1 MDMYKGFHPVDIK
14 TLGIPQVGVGM
25 LGYRFMGRAHSNAY
39 HRMPMFF
46 WPPAARPRLVAMCG
60 RTGPAVE
67 EAAMRL
73 GYEGYYTTL
82 EEMLADPRI
91 ALFDN
96 CASPDAHAAPTLAA
110 IQAGKH
116 VLCEKPL
123 ATTAADAHKMWQ
135 AARAAGVVHMTGFNY
150 RLVPAV
156 RFVRDLIDQG
166 TIGQIY
172 SFRGCY
178 LQEGGD
184 NPDRPWTWRSDR
196 SKGGYGAIG
205 DIGVHIIDL
214 ARFLV
219 GEITALTAMT
229 QTFVKERPMPDRPG
243 EMGKVTVDDVFVST
257 VAFANG
263 AIGTIEASKVAT
275 GRKNQNT
282 FEINGSKASVVFDL
296 ERLNELQIYLKEG
309 TPDGLQGFSTVSIT
323 ERNHPFYQFW
333 WPHGHIIGWEH
344 SFVHEVNV
352 LLRAIVLGEP
362 VSPYAATFEDGYRA
376 LAVGEAALKSAESGR
391 RIEMIY

>member
-1 MDMYKGFHPVDIK
+1 MTKTNGFTPVDIK
-14 TLGIPQVGVGM
+14 SLGIPEVGVGM

-39 HRMPMFF
+39 QRLPMFF
-46 WPPAARPRLVAMCG
+46 WPPAARPRLVALCG
-60 RTGPAVE
+60 RTAPAVK
-67 EAAMRL
+67 EAALRF
-73 GYEGYYTTL
+73 GYEGYYTDL
-82 EEMLADPRI
+82 DQMLSDPRVV
-91 ALFDN
+91 LFDN
-96 CASPDAHAAPTLAA
+96 CASADAHAAPTLAA
-110 IQAGKH
+110 IAAGKN

-123 ATTAADAHKMWQ
+123 APTAADARKMWQ
-135 AARAAGVVHMTGFNY
+135 AAEAAGVVHMTGFNY

-166 TIGQIY
+166 IVGQIY

-184 NPDRPWTWRSDR
+184 NPDRPWGWRSDR
-196 SKGGYGAIG
+196 SQGGYGAIG

-229 QTFVKERPMPDRPG
+229 QTFVRERPLPERPG

-257 VAFANG
+257 VAFENG

-309 TPDGLQGFSTVSIT
+309 TPEGLQGFSTVSIT
-323 ERNHPFYQFW
+323 ERDHPFYQFW

-344 SFVHEVNV
+344 SFVHEVNMMM
-352 LLRAIVLGEP
+352 RAITLGEP

-376 LAVGEAALKSAESGR
+376 LAVGEAALASAESGR
-391 RIEMIY
+391 RIELKY

>member
-1 MDMYKGFHPVDIK
+1 MDAYRGFNPVDIAS
-14 TLGIPQVGVGM
+14 LGIPEVGVGM

-46 WPPAARPRLVAMCG
+46 WPPPARPRLVAMCG

-67 EAAMRL
+67 EAALRL
-73 GYEGYYTTL
+73 GYEGYYTDL
-82 EEMLADPRI
+82 DEMLADPRI

-96 CASPDAHAAPTLAA
+96 CASADAHTEPTLAA
-110 IQAGKH
+110 IRAGKH

-123 ATTAADAHKMWQ
+123 APTAADALRMWQ
-135 AARAAGVVHMTGFNY
+135 AAEAAGVVHMTGFNY
-150 RLVPAV
+150 RLIPAV

-166 TIGQIY
+166 VIGQLY
-172 SFRGCY
+172 SFRGSY

-184 NPDRPWTWRSDR
+184 NPDRPWSWRSDR

-214 ARFLV
+214 ARFLM
-219 GEITALTAMT
+219 GEITALSAMT
-229 QTFVKERPMPDRPG
+229 QTFVRERPLPDRPG
-243 EMGKVTVDDVFVST
+243 EMGKVTVDDAFVST
-257 VAFANG
+257 VAFESG

-275 GRKNQNT
+275 GRKNQNK

-296 ERLNELQIYLKEG
+296 ERLNELQVYLKEG
-309 TPDGLQGFSTVSIT
+309 SPEGLQGFGAVSIT
-323 ERNHPFYQFW
+323 ERDHPFYQFW

-344 SFVHEVNV
+344 AFVHEVNL

-362 VSPYAATFEDGYRA
+362 LAPYAATFEDGYRA
-376 LAVGEAALKSAESGR
+376 LAVGEAAIASSETGR
-391 RIEMIY
+391 RIELKY

>member
-1 MDMYKGFHPVDIK
+1 VDTFRDFHPVDIAS
-14 TLGIPQVGVGM
+14 LGIPEIGVGM

-39 HRMPMFF
+39 QRMPMFF
-46 WPPAARPRLVAMCG
+46 WPPAARPRLVAICG

-67 EAAMRL
+67 EAALRF
-73 GYEGYYTTL
+73 GYEGYYTDL
-82 EEMLADPRI
+82 DEMLSDPRI
-91 ALFDN
+91 VLFDN
-96 CASPDAHAAPTLAA
+96 CASADAHAGPTLAA
-110 IQAGKH
+110 IAAGKN

-123 ATTAADAHKMWQ
+123 APTAADAFKMWQ
-135 AARAAGVVHMTGFNY
+135 AAEAAGVVHMTGFNY

-166 TIGQIY
+166 IIGQIY
-172 SFRGCY
+172 SFRGRY

-184 NPDRPWTWRSDR
+184 NPDRPWSWRSDR
-196 SKGGYGAIG
+196 SQGGYGAIG

-219 GEITALTAMT
+219 GEITALSAMT
-229 QTFVKERPMPDRPG
+229 QTFVRERPIPDRPG
-243 EMGKVTVDDVFVST
+243 EMGKVTVDDVFVSA
-257 VAFANG
+257 VAFDNG

-309 TPDGLQGFSTVSIT
+309 TPEGLQGFSTVSIT
-323 ERNHPFYQFW
+323 ERDHPFYQFW

-352 LLRAIVLGEP
+352 MMRAITLGEP

-376 LAVGEAALKSAESGR
+376 LVVGEAALASAETGR
-391 RIEMIY
+391 RIDLKY

>member
-1 MDMYKGFHPVDIK
+1 MTKTNGFTPVDIK
-14 TLGIPQVGVGM
+14 SLGIPEVGVGM

-39 HRMPMFF
+39 QRLPMFF
-46 WPPAARPRLVAMCG
+46 WPPAARPRLVALCG
-60 RTGPAVE
+60 RTAPAVK
-67 EAAMRL
+67 EAALRF
-73 GYEGYYTTL
+73 GYEGYYTDL
-82 EEMLADPRI
+82 DQMLSDPRVV
-91 ALFDN
+91 LFDN
-96 CASPDAHAAPTLAA
+96 CASADAHAAPTLAA
-110 IQAGKH
+110 IAAGKN

-123 ATTAADAHKMWQ
+123 APTAADAFKMWQ
-135 AARAAGVVHMTGFNY
+135 AAEAAGVVHMTGFNY

-166 TIGQIY
+166 IIGQIY
-172 SFRGCY
+172 SFRGRY

-184 NPDRPWTWRSDR
+184 NPDRPWSWRSDR
-196 SKGGYGAIG
+196 SQGGYGAIG

-219 GEITALTAMT
+219 GEITALSAMT
-229 QTFVKERPMPDRPG
+229 QTFVRERPIPDRPG

-257 VAFANG
+257 VAFDNG

-309 TPDGLQGFSTVSIT
+309 TPEGLQGFSTVSIT
-323 ERNHPFYQFW
+323 ERDHPFYQFW

-344 SFVHEVNV
+344 SFVHEVNMMM
-352 LLRAIVLGEP
+352 RAITLGEP

-376 LAVGEAALKSAESGR
+376 LAVGEAALASAESGR
-391 RIEMIY
+391 RIELKY

>member
-1 MDMYKGFHPVDIK
+1 MTTYQGFHPVDIAS
-14 TLGIPQVGVGM
+14 LGIPEVGVGM

-46 WPPAARPRLVAMCG
+46 WPPVARPRLVAMCG
-60 RTGPAVE
+60 RTAPAVE
-67 EAAMRL
+67 EMATRL
-73 GYEGYYTTL
+73 GYEGYYTVL

-91 ALFDN
+91 SLFDN
-96 CASPDAHAAPTLAA
+96 CASPDAHTAPTLAA

-123 ATTAADAHKMWQ
+123 ATNAADARRMWQ
-135 AARAAGVVHMTGFNY
+135 AAEAAGVVHMTGFNY
-150 RLVPAV
+150 RFVPAV
-156 RFVRDLIDQG
+156 RFVRQLVDEG
-166 TIGQIY
+166 VIGQIY
-172 SFRGCY
+172 SFRGRY

-184 NPDRPWTWRSDR
+184 NPERPWSWRSDR
-196 SKGGYGAIG
+196 SLGGYGAIG

-219 GEITALTAMT
+219 GEIRALTAMT
-229 QTFVKERPMPDRPG
+229 QTFVRERPMPDRPG

-257 VAFANG
+257 VAFENG

-282 FEINGSKASVVFDL
+282 FEINGSRASVVFDL
-296 ERLNELQIYLKEG
+296 ERLNELQVYLREG
-309 TPDGLQGFSTVSIT
+309 APETLQGFSDVSIT
-323 ERNHPFYQFW
+323 EREHPFYRYW

-344 SFVHEVNV
+344 SFVHEVEA
-352 LLRAIVLGEP
+352 LMRAIMLGEP
-362 VSPYAATFEDGYRA
+362 VAPYGATFEDGYRA
-376 LAVGEAALKSAESGR
+376 LVIGEAALESAETGR
-391 RIEMIY
+391 RIEIQY

>member
-1 MDMYKGFHPVDIK
+1 MDTFRGFHPVDIAS
-14 TLGIPQVGVGM
+14 LGIPEVGVGM

-39 HRMPMFF
+39 QRMPMFF
-46 WPPAARPRLVAMCG
+46 WPPAARPRLVAVCG

-67 EAAMRL
+67 EAALRF
-73 GYEGYYTTL
+73 GYEGYYTEL
-82 EEMLADPRI
+82 DQMLSDPRI
-91 ALFDN
+91 VLFDN
-96 CASPDAHAAPTLAA
+96 CASADAHTAPTLAA
-110 IQAGKH
+110 IAAGKH

-123 ATTAADAHKMWQ
+123 APTAADARTMWQ
-135 AARAAGVVHMTGFNY
+135 AAEAAGVVHMTGFNY

-166 TIGQIY
+166 IIGQIY

-184 NPDRPWTWRSDR
+184 NPHRPWSWRSDR
-196 SKGGYGAIG
+196 SQGGYGAIG

-219 GEITALTAMT
+219 GEITSLTAMT
-229 QTFVKERPMPDRPG
+229 QTFVRERPLPDRPG

-257 VAFANG
+257 VAFDNG

-309 TPDGLQGFSTVSIT
+309 TPEGLQGFSTVSIT
-323 ERNHPFYQFW
+323 ERDHPFYQFW

-352 LLRAIVLGEP
+352 MMRAITLGEP

-376 LAVGEAALKSAESGR
+376 LVVGEAALASAESGR
-391 RIEMIY
+391 RIELKY

>member
-1 MDMYKGFHPVDIK
+1 MDRVKGFNPVDIAS
-14 TLGIPQVGVGM
+14 LGIPEVGVGM

-46 WPPAARPRLVAMCG
+46 WPPAARPRLIAMCG
-60 RTGPAVE
+60 RTGPAVKE
-67 EAAMRL
+67 MATRL
-73 GYEGYYTTL
+73 GYEGYYTDL
-82 EEMLADPRI
+82 DEMLADPRI
-91 ALFDN
+91 VLFDN
-96 CASPDAHAAPTLAA
+96 CASANAHAEPTLAA
-110 IQAGKH
+110 IRAGKH

-123 ATTAADAHKMWQ
+123 ATTAADARKMWQ
-135 AARAAGVVHMTGFNY
+135 AAEAAGVVHMTGFNY

-166 TIGQIY
+166 VIGQLY
-172 SFRGCY
+172 SFRGAY

-184 NPDRPWTWRSDR
+184 NPDRPWSWRSDK
-196 SKGGYGAIG
+196 SQGGYGAIG

-214 ARFLV
+214 ARFLM
-219 GEITALTAMT
+219 GEVKALTAMT
-229 QTFVKERPMPDRPG
+229 QTFVRERPLADRPG
-243 EMGKVTVDDVFVST
+243 EMGKVTVDDAFVST
-257 VAFANG
+257 VAFESG

-309 TPDGLQGFSTVSIT
+309 TPEGLQGFSTVSIT
-323 ERNHPFYQFW
+323 ERDHPFYQFW

-344 SFVHEVNV
+344 SFVHEVN
-352 LLRAIVLGEP
+352 LLMRAIVLGEP
-362 VSPYAATFEDGYRA
+362 LAPYAATFEDGYRA
-376 LAVGEAALKSAESGR
+376 LAVGEAAVESAETGR
-391 RIEMIY
+391 RIDLTY

>member
-1 MDMYKGFHPVDIK
+1 MDRIKGFNPVDIGS
-14 TLGIPQVGVGM
+14 LGIPEVGVGM

-46 WPPAARPRLVAMCG
+46 WPPAARPRLIAMCG
-60 RTGPAVE
+60 RTGPAVKE
-67 EAAMRL
+67 MATRL
-73 GYEGYYTTL
+73 GYEGYYTDL
-82 EEMLADPRI
+82 DEMLADPRI

-96 CASPDAHAAPTLAA
+96 CASANAHAEPTLAA
-110 IQAGKH
+110 IRAGKH

-123 ATTAADAHKMWQ
+123 ATTAADARKMWQ
-135 AARAAGVVHMTGFNY
+135 AAEAAGVVHMTGFNY

-156 RFVRDLIDQG
+156 RFVRELIDQG
-166 TIGQIY
+166 VIGQLY
-172 SFRGCY
+172 SFRGAY

-184 NPDRPWTWRSDR
+184 NPDRPWSWRSDK
-196 SKGGYGAIG
+196 SQGGYGAIG

-214 ARFLV
+214 ARFLM
-219 GEITALTAMT
+219 GEIKALTAMT
-229 QTFVKERPMPDRPG
+229 QTFVRERPLADRPG
-243 EMGKVTVDDVFVST
+243 EMGKVTVDDAFVST
-257 VAFANG
+257 VAFESG

-309 TPDGLQGFSTVSIT
+309 TPEGLQGFSTVSIT
-323 ERNHPFYQFW
+323 ERDHPFYQFW

-344 SFVHEVNV
+344 SFVHEVN
-352 LLRAIVLGEP
+352 LLMRAIVLGEP
-362 VSPYAATFEDGYRA
+362 LAPYAATFEDGYRA
-376 LAVGEAALKSAESGR
+376 LAVGEAAVESSETGR
-391 RIEMIY
+391 RIDLTY